1 MYTQDELLKRRARL
15 SDEQLAL
22 LHKRLRHGTA
32 PEQISGTIP
41 RRPAGIAS
49 PLSFAQERF
58 WLLQQLDPE
67 NTAYNEPIALSL
79 HGPLNYEAVSLA
91 LKALVQRH
99 EILRTIFPIME
110 SEVRQLIHPLS
121 ETETHLLLIDLHGA
135 TATDRSNEVRR
146 WTNEEMQRPFHLLD
160 DLPWRSCLLRLDEE
174 EHIFLVIMHHIV
186 TDAWSLELFVR
197 ELMMLY
203 RSYCDEQPS
212 SLPDLSIQY
221 ADYACWQRQW
231 AESETLQRQ
240 VIYWQ
245 QQLKGPLPI
254 LALPADHPI
263 SAQRTNRGQRLAWS
277 IPDPLYRKLR
287 QFSLREGA
295 TLFMVLLTTLNLLFY
310 RYTQQEDIVIGTPVA
325 GRLLRELESL
335 LGSFVNTVLLRTDLS
350 GNPRVR
356 ELLQRVRAVALEAYD
371 HQEVPFEKL
380 VEILKPERHT
390 DHNAFFQVMF
400 VLQNVPQTINDLS
413 TLAVGP
419 VEVDIKTSRSDIS
432 LVLQE
437 SMRGLSGYVEYSTD
451 LFEAST
457 IERMIAHFQYLL
469 EGIVAHPDAAITE
482 LPLLSPAEERQMLVE
497 WNATQMAWKDDDSC
511 IHQLIEAQAARTPE
525 TAAVVFEGQQLT
537 YRTLNERANQLAHY
551 LRRLGVGPEV
561 PVGLCLDR
569 SLEMMV
575 GICGILKAGG
585 AYVPLDPAYPPERLS
600 FVIQDT
606 QMLVLLT
613 MQSMLALLPESPV
626 RVICLDSEWEQI
638 ALESVEPVTS
648 AVTSDNLAYVI
659 YTSGSM
665 GQPKGAMVTHHNLF
679 SSTLARMR
687 YYREPVDRFLL
698 LPSFAFDSSVAI
710 IFWTF
715 CQGGTL
721 ILPRSDHYADI
732 AYLAQLIARDNVSH
746 ILCTPSLYRPLLEQP
761 YCQQLLSLSTVVMAG
776 EVCPKE
782 LVERHYEL
790 LPLVRLFNEYGPT
803 EATVWCSVHE
813 CQPDSSRPIVSIG
826 TPIPNTQIYVLDSRQ
841 QPVPVGVAGEPHIG
855 GAGVSRGYLNRPEL
869 TARQF
874 VPDPFSSEAGARLY
888 KTGDRV
894 RYLPDG
900 EIEFLGRVDNQIKIR
915 GYRIEPEEIKIVL
928 ESHPA
933 VRDVVV
939 VAREDISGNP
949 RLVAYVVLREEQSAT
964 ARDLQSYLKHRLPSY
979 MLPSSFVLMDCLPLN
994 PNGKVELRALP
1005 APESG
1010 NSSLASSFTAA
1021 RDPIEEMLSAIW
1033 SQVLFIDQIDVFD
1046 DFFDL
1051 GGHSLLVT
1059 QLAARIRTMFGL
1071 ELPLQTFFS
1080 CATIAEQAVALKEA
1094 MRSQQRLETRPPAA
1108 VSREQDIP
1116 LSFTQQR
1123 QWFLHQLDPDSSL
1136 YTISGGVRL
1145 SGPLQIGVLEQS
1157 LQEVVRRH
1165 EILRT
1170 TFAIKGE
1177 RLVQLISPRG
1187 TLPLNVMDLQEQPA
1201 DTQEAEIMRLAA
1213 REHHR
1218 SFDLSHGPLLH
1229 ATLLRLAEDGH
1240 VFFLTGHHIIFD
1252 GWSVEILL
1260 RELAVCYTACNA
1272 GMPVHLPELDI
1283 QYADF
1288 AFWQRSLLQG
1298 ERLERLLAYWKLQ
1311 LANLPMLTLPAD
1323 HPHPPERTF
1332 HAATVPIRLSSEQ
1345 TVALKNLSREE
1356 GVTMFMVLL
1365 AAFQIVLARYSGQ
1378 YDIAVGSPIAGRNRT
1393 ELENLIGCFI
1403 NTLVLRT
1410 DVSGNPTFSELL
1422 RRVRDT
1428 SLGAYAHQDLPF
1440 ERLIEELRPERD
1452 LRRNPLFQVFF
1463 AFQNIPEQR
1472 VNLPDLTATFLEQ
1485 KSEQT
1490 PFDLDLTL
1498 WEDSG
1503 QFTGG
1508 FKYNTALF
1516 EPETITRLHGYF
1528 LTLLAAIAADPAQR
1542 IGDIPLLSEEEKLRL
1557 LTAWNATRTAYPRQE
1572 RFHEYVAQQAYST
1585 PDAIAVSDDSER
1597 ASYRELNRR
1606 TERLAAHL
1614 AGHGVKPERL
1624 VGVYMERGVQ
1634 WAVAVLAIFKAGGV
1648 YLPLDPRHPPARLR
1662 SILVH
1667 SDCHLILTTQELE
1680 SRVSGLLQTGEIPT
1694 LYLETLL
1701 QDEPEE
1707 DWQPVSY
1714 PAAQLAYVMYTS
1726 GSTGK
1731 PKGVMVEHRGML
1743 NHLYAKIDALKLTA
1757 NDVVVQTA
1765 SQCFD
1770 ISIWQLLAV
1779 WLVGGQVRI
1788 YNDDVAMDPERLA
1801 QRLAEDSI
1809 NIVEVVPSVLQ
1820 GMIAVQ
1826 EMRGERKVRLDQLRW
1841 MIPTGEA
1848 LSAELCER
1856 WLQLYPYIP
1865 LLNAYGPTE
1874 CSDDVTHH
1882 VISEPTGVDVAGQM
1896 VPIGKPVGNLRVYV
1910 LDRQQQLQPVGVRGE
1925 IFIGGVGVGR
1935 GYLNDTVRTAEQFL
1949 PDPWSEV
1956 GGERLYRTGDTGRYR
1971 ADGAIEFLGR
1981 IDQQV
1986 KIRGYRIEL
1995 GEVEQVLRAQTGV
2008 KEAEVDVR
2016 EGAAGQQWLVGYVV
2030 AQEGSQL
2037 SMEELRNAMRQLLPE
2052 YMVPPII
2059 VQLHNMPLTPN
2070 GKLDRRALPDPDEQ
2084 RVQSEKDYVAPHTP
2098 LEAQLAAIWAEVLKL
2113 PRVGLY
2119 ENFFEVGGHSLLTVP
2134 LLARIQETWQV
2145 TLPLRYIF
2153 EFPTVDQLAAA
2164 IEKMLIVS
2172 HDDVQTEPEVPGIA
2186 WYEDAVLDPT
2196 IVPQAE
2202 GYRVSPTEPAAIFLT
2217 NGTGFLGTFLLA
2229 DLLQNTSALLY
2240 CLVRCQND
2248 NDGMRRI
2255 KSALEAAYLWRPTF
2269 AHRII
2274 SVRGDLAQPRLGVA
2288 SAVYEHLAAT
2298 IDTIYHTA
2306 ASVSQVLAYEEL
2318 RAINV
2323 FGTQEVLRLATSGK
2337 VKPLHHISTLGVL
2350 SVGDDA
2356 GEQCLLEQESL
2367 DSHREFML
2375 TGYNQSKWVAEKL
2388 VTLARERG
2396 LPVAI
2401 YRPGRLIGH
2410 SQTGAWQTQ
2419 DLLCRQIKG
2428 CIQLG
2433 SIPSAI
2439 LDESL
2444 SITPVDYAS
2453 QVIVALSLQKT
2464 SVGQV
2469 FHLCNPHNIVVDD
2482 LVGWINDYGYSL
2494 KKAPYALW
2502 RTELQRAVE
2511 QSAGNALAPFL
2522 TIYPEQVEAGQPQ
2535 AAVARVVFDDRH
2547 TRAGLAG
2554 TSITCPPVSARLFHT
2569 YLSYFVRCGFL
2580 PAPPTGRA

>member
-1 MYTQDELLKRRARL
+1 MYSQDELLKRRARL
-15 SDEQLAL
+15 SAEQLAL
-22 LHKRLRHGTA
+22 LQKRLRHGPEPVTA
-32 PEQISGTIP
+32 TIP
-41 RRPAGIAS
+41 RHPADSSS

-58 WLLQQLDPE
+58 WLLQQLQPE

-79 HGPLNYEAVSLA
+79 HGPLNYNALWLA

-99 EILRTIFPIME
+99 EILRTTFPVME
-110 SEVRQLIHPLS
+110 SGVRQLIHPLS
-121 ETETHLLLIDLHGA
+121 ETATHLPLIDLRSLA
-135 TATDRSNEVRR
+135 ASDRLNEVKL
-146 WTNEEMQRPFHLLD
+146 WTNEEMQRPFSLLD
-160 DLPWRSCLLRLDEE
+160 DLPWRSCLLCLDDE
-174 EHIFLVIMHHIV
+174 EHIFLVTMHHII

-197 ELMMLY
+197 ELMLLY
-203 RSYCDEQPS
+203 RSYCDGQPS
-212 SLPDLSIQY
+212 PLPDLSIQY

-231 AESETLQRQ
+231 AESETVRRQ
-240 VIYWQ
+240 VTYWQ
-245 QQLKGPLPI
+245 HQLKGPLPV
-254 LALPADHPI
+254 LTLPADHPRP
-263 SAQRTNRGQRLAWS
+263 AQRTYRGQRLAWS
-277 IPDPLYRKLR
+277 IPTSLYQQLR
-287 QFSLREGA
+287 QFSRQEGA
-295 TLFMVLLTTLNLLFY
+295 TLFMLLLTTLNILFY

-325 GRLLRELESL
+325 GRLLPELEPL

-380 VEILKPERHT
+380 VELLKPERHT

-413 TLAVGP
+413 MLAVEP
-419 VEVDIKTSRSDIS
+419 VEVDIKTSRNDIS

-437 SMRGLSGYVEYSTD
+437 SARGLSGYVEYSAD

-457 IERMIAHFQYLL
+457 IERMLAHYQRLL
-469 EGIVAHPDAAITE
+469 EGIVAYPEAHIAE

-497 WNATQMAWKDDDSC
+497 WNATQPAGKAAGC
-511 IHQLIEAQAARTPE
+511 IHQVIEAQAACTPDA
-525 TAAVVFEGQQLT
+525 AAVVCEGQQLT

-561 PVGLCLDR
+561 RVGLCLDR

-575 GICGILKAGG
+575 GICAILKAGG

-606 QMLVLLT
+606 QMPVLLT
-613 MQSMLALLPESPV
+613 MQSMLTLLPESPV

-638 ALESVEPVTS
+638 TREPVEPLAN
-648 AVTSDNLAYVI
+648 AVKSDNLAYVI
-659 YTSGSM
+659 YTSGST
-665 GQPKGAMVTHHNLF
+665 GQPKGVMVSHRNLL

-687 YYREPVDRFLL
+687 YYREAVDRFLL

-721 ILPRSDHYADI
+721 ILPRTEHYPDI
-732 AYLAQLIARDNVSH
+732 AYLAQLIAHNSVSH
-746 ILCTPSLYRPLLEQP
+746 MLCTPSLYKPFLEQP
-761 YCQQLLSLSTVVMAG
+761 YCQQLLSLSVVVAGG

-790 LPLVRLFNEYGPT
+790 LPQARLFNEYGPT
-803 EATVWCSVHE
+803 EGTVWCSVHE
-813 CQPDSSRPIVSIG
+813 CQPHGSYPTVPIGAPISG
-826 TPIPNTQIYVLDSRQ
+826 TRLYVLDRWL
-841 QPVPVGVAGEPHIG
+841 QPVPVGVAGELHIG
-855 GAGVSRGYLNRPEL
+855 GAGVSRGYLNQPEL
-869 TARQF
+869 TARQY
-874 VPDPFSSEAGARLY
+874 VPDPFSEEVEARLY

-894 RYLPDG
+894 RYLPGG

-915 GYRIEPEEIKIVL
+915 GYRIEPEEIKTVL
-928 ESHPA
+928 ERHPA
-933 VRDVVV
+933 VRDVAV
-939 VAREDISGNP
+939 VAREDIPGNS
-949 RLVAYVVLREEQSAT
+949 RLVAYVVLREEPSAT
-964 ARDLQSYLKHRLPSY
+964 ARDLHSYLKQHLPSY
-979 MLPSSFVLMDCLPLN
+979 MLPSSLVLMDCLPLN
-994 PNGKVELRALP
+994 PNGKVGALP
-1005 APESG
+1005 APEAEHSTR
-1010 NSSLASSFTAA
+1010 SFTAA
-1021 RDPIEEMLSAIW
+1021 RDPIEEVLSALW
-1033 SQVLFIDQIDVFD
+1033 SQVLHTDQIDVFD
-1046 DFFDL
+1046 DFFRL
-1051 GGHSLLVT
+1051 GGHSLLAT

-1080 CATIAEQAVALKEA
+1080 RATIAEQAEALKEA
-1094 MRSQQRLETRPPAA
+1094 MRSQQGLEMPPLAA
-1108 VSREQDIP
+1108 ISREQDIP

-1136 YTISGGVRL
+1136 YTLSGGVRL
-1145 SGPLQIGVLEQS
+1145 SGPLQIGALEQS

-1170 TFAIKGE
+1170 TFAMKGE
-1177 RLVQLISPRG
+1177 RLVQLISPTG
-1187 TLPLNVMDLQEQPA
+1187 TLPLNVVDLREQPA
-1201 DTQEAEIMRLAA
+1201 STQEAEIMRLAA
-1213 REHHR
+1213 REQRR
-1218 SFDLSHGPLLH
+1218 SFDLSHGPLLY
-1229 ATLLRLAEDGH
+1229 ATLLRLAEDEH
-1240 VFFLTGHHIIFD
+1240 VFFLTGHHSIFD

-1260 RELAVCYTACNA
+1260 RELAVCYTAFHA
-1272 GMPVHLPELDI
+1272 GTPLHLPELPV

-1288 AFWQRSLLQG
+1288 AFWQRSLLEG
-1298 ERLERLLAYWKLQ
+1298 ERLERLLAYWKLR
-1311 LANLPMLTLPAD
+1311 LAHLPMLTMPAD
-1323 HPHPPERTF
+1323 HPHPSERTF
-1332 HAATVPIRLSSEQ
+1332 HAATVPIRLSAEQ
-1345 TVALKNLSREE
+1345 TAALKNLSRGE
-1356 GVTMFMVLL
+1356 GVTVFMILL
-1365 AAFQIVLARYSGQ
+1365 AAFQAALARYSGQ
-1378 YDIAVGSPIAGRNRT
+1378 DDIVVGSPIAGRNRT
-1393 ELENLIGCFI
+1393 ELEHLIGCFI

-1410 DVSGNPTFSELL
+1410 DVSGNPTFAELL

-1440 ERLIEELRPERD
+1440 ERLIEALQPERD

-1472 VNLPDLTATFLEQ
+1472 VNLPALSAAFLEQ

-1490 PFDLDLTL
+1490 LFDLDLTL

-1503 QFTGG
+1503 GISG
-1508 FKYNTALF
+1508 AFKYNTALF

-1528 LTLLAAIAADPAQR
+1528 LTLLAAMAADPAQR

-1557 LTAWNATRTAYPRQE
+1557 LAAWNATRTAYPVQK
-1572 RFHEYVAQQAYST
+1572 RFHEYVAQQARST
-1585 PDAIAVSDDSER
+1585 PDAIAVSDDVEQV
-1597 ASYRELNRR
+1597 SYRELDRR
-1606 TERLAAHL
+1606 ADRLAAHL
-1614 AGHGVKPERL
+1614 ARYGVKPERP
-1624 VGVYMERGVQ
+1624 VGVYTERSVQ
-1634 WAVAVLAIFKAGGV
+1634 WAVAVLAIFKVGGV
-1648 YLPLDPRHPPARLR
+1648 YLPLDPRHPQARLR
-1662 SILVH
+1662 SILAH
-1667 SDCHLILTTQELE
+1667 SACHLILTTQELE
-1680 SRVSGLLQTGEIPT
+1680 SSVIGLLQTDEMPILG
-1694 LYLETLL
+1694 LETLS
-1701 QDEPEE
+1701 QDEPQE
-1707 DWQPVSY
+1707 DWQPISY
-1714 PAAQLAYVMYTS
+1714 PAAQLAYVIYTS

-1743 NHLYAKIDALKLTA
+1743 NHLYAKIDALKLA
-1757 NDVVVQTA
+1757 AGDIVAQTA

-1770 ISIWQLLAV
+1770 ISLWQLLAA
-1779 WLVGGQVRI
+1779 WLVGGQARI
-1788 YNDDVAMDPERLA
+1788 YNDDVAMNPERLA
-1801 QRLAEDSI
+1801 QGLAEDSI
-1809 NIVEVVPSVLQ
+1809 SIVEVVPSLLQ

-1826 EMRGERKVRLDQLRW
+1826 EMRGEKKVMLDRLRW

-1856 WLQLYPYIP
+1856 WLHLYPSIP

-1874 CSDDVTHH
+1874 CSDDVTHY
-1882 VISEPTGVDVAGQM
+1882 VISEPTGVDAVGQM
-1896 VPIGKPVGNLRVYV
+1896 APIGKPVGNLRVYV

-1925 IFIGGVGVGR
+1925 IFIGGAGVGR
-1935 GYLNDTVRTAEQFL
+1935 GYLHDPARTAEQFL
-1949 PDPWSEV
+1949 PDPWSET

-1971 ADGAIEFLGR
+1971 ADGTLEFLGR

-1995 GEVEQVLRAQTGV
+1995 GEVEQVLRAQAGV
-2008 KEAEVDVR
+2008 KEAAVVVR
-2016 EGAAGQQWLVGYVV
+2016 EGAAQRLVGYVV

-2037 SMEELRNAMRQLLPE
+2037 SMEGLRKALSQLLPE
-2052 YMVPPII
+2052 YMVPPVI

-2070 GKLDRRALPDPDEQ
+2070 GKLDRRALSDPAEQ
-2084 RVQSEKDYVAPHTP
+2084 QAGKDYVAPRTP
-2098 LEAQLAAIWAEVLKL
+2098 LEAQLAALWADVLKL

-2134 LLARIQETWQV
+2134 LLARVQETWQV
-2145 TLPLRYIF
+2145 TLPLRSIF

-2164 IEKMLIVS
+2164 IEKLLIAS
-2172 HDDVQTEPEVPGIA
+2172 QDDAQTEPEAQGMA

-2202 GYRVSPTEPAAIFLT
+2202 GYRLLATEPAAIFLT
-2217 NGTGFLGTFLLA
+2217 NSTGFLGTFLLA
-2229 DLLQNTSALLY
+2229 DLLQNTSAQIY

-2248 NDGMRRI
+2248 DDSMRRI
-2255 KSALEAAYLWRPTF
+2255 KNALEAVYLWRPAF
-2269 AHRII
+2269 AGRII

-2306 ASVSQVLAYEEL
+2306 ALVSQVLPYEEL
-2318 RAINV
+2318 RAVNV
-2323 FGTQEVLRLATSGK
+2323 LGTQEVLRLAASGK
-2337 VKPLHHISTLGVL
+2337 VKSLHHISTLGVL
-2350 SVGDDA
+2350 SAGDDA
-2356 GEQCLLEQESL
+2356 GCLLEQESL
-2367 DSHREFML
+2367 DSHRDSML

-2401 YRPGRLIGH
+2401 YRPGRLTGH

-2439 LDESL
+2439 LDETL

-2453 QVIVALSLQKT
+2453 QAIVALSLQET

-2469 FHLCNPHNIVVDD
+2469 FHLCNPRNIVVDD
-2482 LVGWINDYGYSL
+2482 LVDWINSFGYSL
-2494 KKAPYALW
+2494 KKVPYAYW
-2502 RTELQRAVE
+2502 RAELQRAVE
-2511 QSAGNALAPFL
+2511 QSTDNALAPFL
-2522 TIYPEQVEAGQPQ
+2522 TIYPEQVQADQPR
-2535 AAVARVVFDDRH
+2535 AATARVMFDDQH

-2554 TSITCPPVSARLFHT
+2554 TSITCPPADARLFHT